1 MATAENTDG
10 VARRQLVLVLADMV
24 AEALASRNVMRYS
37 PGDEE
42 EVRNLQGDVLADDDM
57 AEVLQSSVQGKGVP
71 PEAQGSTEGSG

>member
-1 MATAENTDG
+1 MATAENTDLA
-10 VARRQLVLVLADMV
+10 ARRQLVLVLADMV
-24 AEALASRNVMRYS
+24 AEALVSRNVMRYS

-57 AEVLQSSVQGKGVP
+57 AEVLQSSVQGKGVS

>member
-24 AEALASRNVMRYS
+24 AEALVSRNVMRYS

-57 AEVLQSSVQGKGVP
+57 AEVLQSSVQGKGVS

>member
-24 AEALASRNVMRYS
+24 AEALVSRNVMRYS

-42 EVRNLQGDVLADDDM
+42 EVRNLQGNVLADDDM
-57 AEVLQSSVQGKGVP
+57 AEVLQSSVQGKGVS

>member
-42 EVRNLQGDVLADDDM
+42 EVRNLQGNVLADDDM
-57 AEVLQSSVQGKGVP
+57 AEVLQSSVQGKGVS